1 MKIAIAIE
9 RSLDV
14 PASYEQAQHLLHDF
28 EGTIR
33 RFPKLHSLKK
43 IGEHDYLSEMNS
55 MGAKAL
61 GISHRVSYAARYAV
75 DHGNGLLSWEP
86 LRKHGNA
93 SIGGK
98 FQLRKTGGGTR
109 LTFGVNGE
117 LDEVPVPLMYRLL
130 APAFIQGKFT
140 RLVDIFLEQT
150 HAALLAMPAAD
161 QKPARKRKTGSKK

>member
-1 MKIAIAIE
+1 MKIALAIE

-14 PASYEQAQHLLHDF
+14 PANYEQARQLLHDV

-43 IGEHDYLSEMNS
+43 IGESDYLSEMNP
-55 MGAKAL
+55 MGARAL

-75 DHGNGLLSWEP
+75 DHGNGLLRWEP

-93 SIGGK
+93 QIGGK
-98 FQLRKTGGGTR
+98 FQLSKTGGGTR

-150 HAALLAMPAAD
+150 HAALLALPAAE
-161 QKPARKRKTGSKK
+161 QKSPRKRATGNRK